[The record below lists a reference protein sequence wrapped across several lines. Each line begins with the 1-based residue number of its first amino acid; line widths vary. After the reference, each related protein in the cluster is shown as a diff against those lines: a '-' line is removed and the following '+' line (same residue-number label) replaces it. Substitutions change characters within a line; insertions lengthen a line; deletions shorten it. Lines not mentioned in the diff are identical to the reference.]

1 LTADPASRAR
11 LFSILTREIHTN
23 LHRFDSPQ
31 GQPDERVSQN
41 NDRYHT
47 LLAPPHS
54 SLTYTPTVSYCLS
67 LAREYGYVP
76 TNSRVHHRW
85 SRPAPTIAGCW
96 LSPADLRT
104 LRHACSSAVLRA
116 ELPMA
121 DVAQSTGE
129 TIGQVGLMMDPFSRD
144 HAVRH
149 RQQEQRE
156 RREAVARDKKELA
169 RVCLLDPLCDATSR
183 L

>member
-1 LTADPASRAR
+1 MVPPRADNCRLLALASR
-11 LFSILTREIHTN
+11 FRE
-23 LHRFDSPQ
+23 
-31 GQPDERVSQN
+31 
-41 NDRYHT
+41 
-47 LLAPPHS
+47 
-54 SLTYTPTVSYCLS
+54 
-67 LAREYGYVP
+67 
-76 TNSRVHHRW
+76 
-85 SRPAPTIAGCW
+85 
-96 LSPADLRT
+96 PADLRT
-104 LRHACSSAVLRA
+104 FRHACSSAVLRA

-129 TIGQVGLMMDPFSRD
+129 AVGQVGLMMDPFSRD
-144 HAVRH
+144 RAVCH